1 MWFKSHCFSFPW
13 RRGIRQNPSDE
24 GRCVAIFLDNIFPKC
39 WSKQISR
46 DFESLIFEYLWSS
59 QKNAGK
65 FGSTYDG
72 IYWDPASSTD
82 DLCFKGF
89 TAPRRWDPD
98 LAFLLDSGHDGLRSL
113 RGYRVGWCCIVF
125 DSDITQYDTIWHFGA
140 VWFRIL
146 KVLYVFG
153 PFGPSSWLAEP
164 PCLNDSSAGFEGMN
178 HRKGGEDMTRTEKP
192 AEVSELNGNENWI
205 RGFHMF
211 SQFFTE
217 KLQGK
222 PEFCNTIVL
231 SDAVMPP
238 PWTYPV
244 VSQNTSTA
252 PKNRHLKYH
261 CNDPYLKK
269 LIQVDRWLSIFSINF
284 ELACCFRGLYF
295 GD

>member
-1 MWFKSHCFSFPW
+1 
-13 RRGIRQNPSDE
+13 
-24 GRCVAIFLDNIFPKC
+24 
-39 WSKQISR
+39 
-46 DFESLIFEYLWSS
+46 
-59 QKNAGK
+59 
-65 FGSTYDG
+65 
-72 IYWDPASSTD
+72 
-82 DLCFKGF
+82 
-89 TAPRRWDPD
+89 
-98 LAFLLDSGHDGLRSL
+98 
-113 RGYRVGWCCIVF
+113 
-125 DSDITQYDTIWHFGA
+125 
-140 VWFRIL
+140 
-146 KVLYVFG
+146 
-153 PFGPSSWLAEP
+153 
-164 PCLNDSSAGFEGMN
+164 MN

-192 AEVSELNGNENWI
+192 AEVSELNGK

-252 PKNRHLKYH
+252 PKNKHLKYH